1 MFFKAVCYSEGWEKT
16 ETKKKRHASLNTLDR
31 RGGRPDPGVDPGSN
45 QAAVVRAVPGDMRYV
60 AGGVDER

>member
-1 MFFKAVCYSEGWEKT
+1 MLFGRMGENLN
-16 ETKKKRHASLNTLDR
+16 KKKAARQSKYPGPT
-31 RGGRPDPGVDPGSN
+31 GGRPDPGVDPGSN